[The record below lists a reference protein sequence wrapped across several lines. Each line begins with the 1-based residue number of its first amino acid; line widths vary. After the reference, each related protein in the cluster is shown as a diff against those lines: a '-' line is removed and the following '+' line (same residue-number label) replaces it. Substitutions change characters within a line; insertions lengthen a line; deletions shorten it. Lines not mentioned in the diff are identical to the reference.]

1 MSYSQWYNSF
11 FISDFIT
18 SQMYL
23 YSLKKNQLTI
33 DNLGRILTIVVW
45 MDSII
50 NHVNTDWYR
59 IMK

>member
-45 MDSII
+45 IDPII